1 MLGRGLDDKVL
12 DVLVGDERD
21 HWRRAALTGP
31 TQKHALLEAA
41 RLQQPDGLFFVIY
54 DVIN

>member
-41 RLQQPDGLFFVIY
+41 RLQQPDGLFSLFMTS
-54 DVIN
+54 